1 MESRPFR
8 IQVADSVLA
17 DLQARLARAR
27 LSVVKTNAGWE
38 AGTDPDYLRDLV
50 DYWRSG
56 YNWRR
61 EEARLNELPQFKA
74 AVDGTDLH
82 FVHVRGRGPRPVPL
96 LLLHGWPDSFF
107 RYHKVVRPFSDPVAA
122 GGQDVDAF
130 DVVVPSLPGFAFTG
144 PVHQRADAGVG
155 EKADGGRE
163 RSKANRYSAQLIW
176 RLMTEGLGYPRFAVA
191 GGDGGSVIAQ
201 ILAIDHPEAVMGIH
215 LTDIGW
221 HALAVDAASASKAE
235 QKFLAGSQKHAM
247 SNGAYALVQMSQP
260 RSLAAGLNDSPVGL
274 ASWILD
280 RFHCWSDADGD
291 LDKSFG
297 KDDLLTNIMIYWV
310 TQTIGASVFSYHT
323 EARSPSLTT
332 AEHVDQPVAMAL
344 FPKEPGG
351 IPPRSLA
358 ERTLNVQRWTEM
370 SFGGHFAALEEP
382 KLFVHDVVEFF
393 RPLRELPARPE
404 QGGQHVA
411 SSL

>member
-1 MESRPFR
+1 MERRPFR
-8 IQVADSVLA
+8 IQVEDSVLA

-27 LSVVKTNAGWE
+27 LGEVKKDAGWD
-38 AGTDPDYLRDLV
+38 AGTDPAFLRDV
-50 DYWRSG
+50 VSYWRSG
-56 YNWRR
+56 YDWRR
-61 EEARLNELPQFKA
+61 QEARLNQLPQFVA
-74 AVDGTDLH
+74 TVDGAHLH
-82 FVHVRGRGPRPVPL
+82 FVHARGRGPRPVPL

-107 RYHKVVRPFSDPVAA
+107 RYHKVVLPFSDPVSA

-144 PVHQRADAGVG
+144 PVDQGRA
-155 EKADGGRE
+155 

-201 ILAIDHPEAVMGIH
+201 ILAIDHPEAVIGIH
-215 LTDIGW
+215 LTDLGW
-221 HALAVDAASASKAE
+221 QALDLDAATASKAE
-235 QKFLAGSQKHAM
+235 QKFLAVSQKRAM
-247 SNGAYALVQMSQP
+247 SDGAYALVQMAQP

-280 RFHCWSDADGD
+280 RFHSWSDADGD

-310 TQTIGASVFSYHT
+310 TQTIGASVFSYHA
-323 EARSPSLTT
+323 EARSPSLTA
-332 AEHVDQPVAMAL
+332 AEHVEQPVALAL

-351 IPPRSLA
+351 VPPRGLA

-370 SFGGHFAALEEP
+370 PRGGHFAALEEP
-382 KLFVHDVVEFF
+382 KLFVPDVVEFF
-393 RPLRELPARPE
+393 RPLRELLARPE
-404 QGGQHVA
+404 QGGRHVA
-411 SSL
+411 SNI

>member
-1 MESRPFR
+1 MERRPFR
-8 IQVADSVLA
+8 IQVEDSVLA
-17 DLQARLARAR
+17 DLRAR
-27 LSVVKTNAGWE
+27 LERTRLREVKNDVGWD
-38 AGTDPDYLRDLV
+38 AGTDPAYLRDLV

-56 YNWRR
+56 YDWRR
-61 EEARLNELPQFKA
+61 QEARLNQLPQFKA
-74 AVDGTDLH
+74 KVSGPSGPDGSDDTDLH
-82 FVHVRGRGPRPVPL
+82 FVHVRGRGPRPIPL

-107 RYHKVVRPFSDPVAA
+107 RYHKVVLPFSDPVAA
-122 GGQDVDAF
+122 GGLDADAF
-130 DVVVPSLPGFAFTG
+130 DVIVPSLPGFAFTG
-144 PVHQRADAGVG
+144 PIAQPNRP
-155 EKADGGRE
+155 
-163 RSKANRYSAQLIW
+163 KANRHSAHLMW
-176 RLMTEGLGYPRFAVA
+176 RLMTDVLGYPRFAVA

-201 ILAIDHPEAVMGIH
+201 LLAIDHPEAVIGAH

-221 HALAVDAASASKAE
+221 HALDVDAATASKAE
-235 QKFLAGSQKHAM
+235 QKYLAASQKQAM
-247 SNGAYALVQMSQP
+247 ADGAYAMVQMSQP

-280 RFHCWSDADGD
+280 RFHAWSDQDGD

-310 TQTIGASVFSYHT
+310 TQTIGASVFSYHA

-332 AEHVDQPVAMAL
+332 AEHVNQPVAMAL

-351 IPPRSLA
+351 LPPRSLA

-370 SFGGHFAALEEP
+370 PCGGHFAALEAP

-393 RPLRELPARPE
+393 RPLREVPARPE
-404 QGGQHVA
+404 PGGRHVS